1 MQNAT
6 TAVNEVRYLMAHN
19 FLSYLLEQG
28 KINLKE
34 FAIADQYV
42 VEKYQPKLRI
52 V

>member
-1 MQNAT
+1 MQNTT

-19 FLSYLLEQG
+19 FLSLLLEQG
-28 KINLKE
+28 KLSQKE
-34 FAIADQYV
+34 FDIADRFV